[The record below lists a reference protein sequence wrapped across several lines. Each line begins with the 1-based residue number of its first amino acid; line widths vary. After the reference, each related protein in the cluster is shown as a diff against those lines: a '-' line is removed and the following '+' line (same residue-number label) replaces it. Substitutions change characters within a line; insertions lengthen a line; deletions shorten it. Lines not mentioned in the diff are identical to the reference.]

1 MSWKW
6 AKDKSLGYLKCEV
19 GSQALRVVAISNT
32 KILQFAQEKESED
45 GTKPKKGKRESKALV
60 ITEIGRGIELPYGYP
75 LFRRYDPED
84 YIQRHL
90 VNQMTRI
97 FEHLSARALKQNA
110 LSVTSSI
117 ALKRLIPRAKWNDT
131 EAICGVASGY
141 MSSCVQP
148 YDKNCYV
155 GIGSVR
161 FLRSIKS
168 NRSFLHWKE
177 YLNPGDVLFNG
188 EIGSTNN
195 SIRWVECNDTSLFS
209 DDGVV
214 FGNRGLLIQEV
225 SPIEL
230 RIYESMIAW
239 YGILAIGG
247 GDNVLYIPSGKRTW
261 SRGKKNV

>member
-19 GSQALRVVAISNT
+19 ASQVLRAVAISNT
-32 KILQFAQEKESED
+32 KILQFAQKKGPRD
-45 GTKPKKGKRESKALV
+45 GTKPKKGKSESKALV
-60 ITEIGRGIELPYGYP
+60 ITEMGRGLELPYDYP

-84 YIQRHL
+84 YIQRRL
-90 VNQMTRI
+90 VDQMARS
-97 FEHLSARALKQNA
+97 FEYFSARALKQNA
-110 LSVTSSI
+110 LSVTTSST

-148 YDKNCYV
+148 YDKNYYM
-155 GIGSVR
+155 GIGGVR

-168 NRSFLHWKE
+168 NRSFLPWKG
-177 YLNPGDVLFNG
+177 YLSQGDVLFNG

-195 SIRWVECNDTSLFS
+195 NIRWVECNDTSLFL

-214 FGNRGLLIQEV
+214 FGDRGLLIQEV

-247 GDNVLYIPSGKRTW
+247 GDNVLYIPKGKR
-261 SRGKKNV
+261 RRHEKV